1 MVQLQFLRK
10 ALAGCLFALLSF
22 ALMAQELPRTRAQA
36 LQALQQPSAPLRL
49 AAVQRLG
56 DIGTMADADR
66 LVASLRDENE
76 QIRVYASVS
85 MWQIW
90 SRSGDK
96 AIDLQYQRGMAQMEA
111 GDLPEAVAT
120 SSARSRPSRKPG
132 TSAQPCSS

>member
-85 MWQIW
+85 MWQNTQGLC
-90 SRSGDK
+90 R
-96 AIDLQYQRGMAQMEA
+96 
-111 GDLPEAVAT
+111 AVI
-120 SSARSRPSRKPG
+120 SRPIPMFRVAG
-132 TSAQPCSS
+132 SSFCCLTCVR